1 MKKQDEMSE
10 ITYMNYSNST
20 PWPDKDIWHDYTY
33 KAIVS
38 IVEQWLQKYTNSEMV
53 LLNAGSGGTEYKT
66 NARVIHLDIV
76 EKYIYQFDNY
86 LVGSVEKIVLP
97 DESLDGIIC
106 VGSVINY
113 ADAQRTIAE
122 FSRLLKPNGFLILEF
137 ERSNSAEFLWTSQHN
152 KYIFQKEYNYN
163 NQKHLLWMY
172 SEKHICQL
180 LEQYDI
186 NLQFIKRLHVLSS
199 FLYRIG
205 VTEEKAAPFSKYDAL
220 FRFISYPLAHNTI
233 LLGKK

>member
-76 EKYIYQFDNY
+76 EKYISQFDNY
-86 LVGSVEKIVLP
+86 LVGSVEKIELP
-97 DESLDGIIC
+97 DASLDGIIC

-122 FSRLLKPNGFLILEF
+122 FSRLLKTNGFLILEF
-137 ERSNSAEFLWTSQHN
+137 ERSNSAEESV
-152 KYIFQKEYNYN
+152 K
-163 NQKHLLWMY
+163 
-172 SEKHICQL
+172 
-180 LEQYDI
+180 
-186 NLQFIKRLHVLSS
+186 
-199 FLYRIG
+199 
-205 VTEEKAAPFSKYDAL
+205 FSL
-220 FRFISYPLAHNTI
+220 
-233 LLGKK
+233 

>member
-76 EKYIYQFDNY
+76 EKYISQFDNY
-86 LVGSVEKIVLP
+86 LVGSVEKIELP
-97 DESLDGIIC
+97 DASLDGIWQNQTHC
-106 VGSVINY
+106 RASGYGRFYCTPENCRSSTANLLPEPY
-113 ADAQRTIAE
+113 WGFCHYKLSADAADTR
-122 FSRLLKPNGFLILEF
+122 
-137 ERSNSAEFLWTSQHN
+137 RS
-152 KYIFQKEYNYN
+152 
-163 NQKHLLWMY
+163 
-172 SEKHICQL
+172 
-180 LEQYDI
+180 
-186 NLQFIKRLHVLSS
+186 VLS
-199 FLYRIG
+199 
-205 VTEEKAAPFSKYDAL
+205 
-220 FRFISYPLAHNTI
+220 I
-233 LLGKK
+233 LIFPHP

>member
-53 LLNAGSGGTEYKT
+53 LLNSGSGGTEYKT

-76 EKYIYQFDNY
+76 EKYISQFDDY
-86 LVGSVEKIVLP
+86 LVGSVEKIELP

-106 VGSVINY
+106 VGSVINFLKK
-113 ADAQRTIAE
+113 AHGSIK
-122 FSRLLKPNGFLILEF
+122 SIRLIYTLLLFFPNPFNNTFPTHLFKLILWYHI
-137 ERSNSAEFLWTSQHN
+137 RNP
-152 KYIFQKEYNYN
+152 
-163 NQKHLLWMY
+163 NQNWNHKHTW
-172 SEKHICQL
+172 H
-180 LEQYDI
+180 
-186 NLQFIKRLHVLSS
+186 
-199 FLYRIG
+199 YRKMQP
-205 VTEEKAAPFSKYDAL
+205 EEKCCTERIY
-220 FRFISYPLAHNTI
+220 
-233 LLGKK
+233 